1 MIECSEPDIIVATET
16 CLKPEIFT
24 AELELDDYNVYR
36 RDRPSGVGGGVMIA
50 VHNSISS
57 TEVSEEINGAEF
69 IWTKILLSGH
79 QQLYVGACY
88 RPNVITKTT
97 TALLQASVEHILDN
111 QHKNVILACDFN
123 LPGWNWKE
131 IELKPECLCPANH
144 LEFKEFIDNHGHWE
158 QTEESK
164 PRVQSG

>member
-16 CLKPEIFT
+16 WLKPEIFT

-88 RPNVITKTT
+88 RPNVSVRPRLPYYKLLLNIFLTTNTKM
-97 TALLQASVEHILDN
+97 
-111 QHKNVILACDFN
+111 
-123 LPGWNWKE
+123 
-131 IELKPECLCPANH
+131 
-144 LEFKEFIDNHGHWE
+144 
-158 QTEESK
+158 
-164 PRVQSG
+164 